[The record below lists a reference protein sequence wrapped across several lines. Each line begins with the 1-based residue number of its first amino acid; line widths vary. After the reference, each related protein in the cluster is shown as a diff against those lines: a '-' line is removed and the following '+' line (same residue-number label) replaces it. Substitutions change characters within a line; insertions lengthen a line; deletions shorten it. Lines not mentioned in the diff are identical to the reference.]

1 MIVDAD
7 AHLLEFLPLVRDIAV
22 QEGGAA
28 AADAMMARI
37 VKRSGRVREQSIKE
51 RQQSGT
57 WRGAWWGAPA
67 ENSVDLATVT
77 LPGLLH
83 SRMDSLGIDYQIV
96 YPSLGLLVFL
106 EENAELRRLMART
119 FNRYYSEVLAGFGDR
134 LLAAG
139 VIPMHTPEE
148 AVSELDWVVNEL
160 GYRSVIMTG
169 VVPRLQASGAQTIE
183 PVAFE
188 SCYDYDEVWE
198 ACSRLR
204 VAPTFHGTGMGWGSR
219 TSPNNYVYNHLGSF
233 AAANEATCRAIVMGG
248 AAARFKDLNWIF
260 LEGGVLWAAQLR
272 QDLREHFE
280 KRGRDSIRQ
289 YDPSR
294 VDRDFVTEMFRKHAT
309 GRLAEYD
316 DPFGGD
322 PSYLSDPAD
331 GDRLLDD
338 FSKSGIGRVSDV
350 DDMFDRFYFGC
361 EADDVYAVLAFD
373 TKISQRSPQLNAL
386 FSSDIGHWDVP
397 NAQDVVPGVSS
408 LHADGLLD
416 DDAYAALTHVNVIRA
431 HGGMRD
437 DFFDGTRVSQLARDV
452 LRPNEMTS

>member
-1 MIVDAD
+1 MVGS
-7 AHLLEFLPLVRDIAV
+7 P
-22 QEGGAA
+22 G
-28 AADAMMARI
+28 
-37 VKRSGRVREQSIKE
+37 REQP
-51 RQQSGT
+51 R
-57 WRGAWWGAPA
+57 
-67 ENSVDLATVT
+67 
-77 LPGLLH
+77 PGDGYGPRSAY
-83 SRMDSLGIDYQIV
+83 SRLDSLGIDYQIV

-106 EENAELRRLMART
+106 EEDAELRRLMART

-169 VVPRLQASGAQTIE
+169 SFRGRKRPVPGRSSL
-183 PVAFE
+183 
-188 SCYDYDEVWE
+188 WR
-198 ACSRLR
+198 SRLR
-204 VAPTFHGTGMGWGSR
+204 TTTTRSGRPAAGCGAPTFHGTGMGWGSR

-272 QDLREHFE
+272 QDFREHFE
-280 KRGRDSIRQ
+280 KRGRDSVRQ
-289 YDPSR
+289 YDPTR
-294 VDRDFVTEMFRKHAT
+294 VDHDFVAEMFRKHAT

-316 DPFGGD
+316 NPFCGD
-322 PSYLSDPAD
+322 ASYLSDPAD
-331 GDRLLDD
+331 GDNLLDD
-338 FSKSGIGRVSDV
+338 FSKSGIASVTDV

-361 EADDVYAVLAFD
+361 EADDVYAALAFD
-373 TKISQRSPQLNAL
+373 AKFSQGSPQLKAL

-397 NAQDVVPGVSS
+397 NAQDVVPGVRS
-408 LHADGLLD
+408 LRADGLLD
-416 DDAYAALTHVNVIRA
+416 GDGSASLTHVNVIRA

-437 DFFDGTRVSQLARDV
+437 DFFDGTRVSELARDV
-452 LRPNEMTS
+452 LRL